1 VKEKIKLQFI
11 LALVLPIRVV
21 FFSKTNILNNTSK
34 MNDENIETSKK
45 LDIEKNSSLENKNE
59 KLEVY
64 RKSDSEEIPLAET
77 GNLIKF
83 SFLVIDLD

>member
-1 VKEKIKLQFI
+1 MKEKIKLQFI

>member
-1 VKEKIKLQFI
+1 
-11 LALVLPIRVV
+11 
-21 FFSKTNILNNTSK
+21 